1 MHHLETTKVNQTKR
15 ALSLDLARGSML
27 FLIILSHIPLFL
39 YTIEPGVITKVA
51 GSTFLDHFFNFLM
64 EILVDNRARPLFAVL
79 FGYGLVM
86 IYRKQ
91 CERND
96 AAEAMRIIKRR
107 CWYLI
112 LFGAILAGVAGGQ
125 DILMTYGIAGLFFAF
140 SLKKDNKKIK
150 KYVLLSTVICIL
162 YIPLFWGGVL
172 VENQAYG
179 LPVEL
184 TGQETYSGT
193 ILERL
198 VSIPIIPL
206 FTHLT
211 FPVIPSILMGIW
223 LGNLNILIQPEKHI
237 KLLKRL
243 TIGGLT
249 ISLAGAIPLVLI
261 NDVWFPDLFTAGFAY
276 GVHILTGFAGGV
288 GYAAL
293 FGLLGIAITKRG
305 LIIHAIAAMGKRS
318 LTFFVIHEIL
328 TVILLSPMAFHLG
341 AHLTVTTSVLVG
353 ILMWM
358 FTLSIAYLM
367 ERQQINGPL
376 ESYLR
381 YLVYNK
387 QRKRTMS

>member
-1 MHHLETTKVNQTKR
+1 MTNSEMTNAAPKKR

-51 GSTFLDHFFNFLM
+51 GSTALDHFLNFLM
-64 EILVDNRARPLFAVL
+64 EIMVDNRARPLFAIL

-91 CERND
+91 WERKG
-96 AAEAMRIIKRR
+96 AGEAKRIIKRR

-125 DILMTYGIAGLFFAF
+125 DILMTYGIAGLLLVS

-150 KYVLLSTVICIL
+150 KYVFISTIICIL
-162 YIPLFWGGVL
+162 YIPLFWGTVL
-172 VENQAYG
+172 VENQSYG

-184 TGQETYSGT
+184 TGQETYLGT
-193 ILERL
+193 MLERL

-206 FTHLT
+206 FTHIT
-211 FPVIPSILMGIW
+211 FPVIPSVLMGIW
-223 LGNLNILIQPEKHI
+223 LGNINILIKPQNHI
-237 KLLKRL
+237 KLLKQL

-261 NDVWFPDLFTAGFAY
+261 NDVWFPDLFIAGFAY
-276 GVHILTGFAGGV
+276 GIHILTGFAGGV

-293 FGLLGIAITKRG
+293 FGLLGVAIKNRG
-305 LIIHAIAAMGKRS
+305 VIVTAIAAMGKRS
-318 LTFFVIHEIL
+318 LTFFVIHEVL
-328 TVILLSPMAFHLG
+328 TVILLSPIAFNLG
-341 AHLTVTTSVLVG
+341 ASLTVTTSVMAG
-353 ILMWM
+353 FIMWM

-367 ERQQINGPL
+367 ENQQVEGPL
-376 ESYLR
+376 EKYLR
-381 YLVYNK
+381 YLIYKK
-387 QRKRTMS
+387 QV